1 MGSANTPNHPRSTR
15 LRVACYKICTNHY
28 WGNFILVCILISSIV
43 LAAEDP
49 LDAKATRNLVRG
61 TCDDD
66 DDDDDDDDNNVKANN
81 LNHGDGNDDV
91 KMNSHK
97 DDDADE

>member
-1 MGSANTPNHPRSTR
+1 MGSANIPNQPHSTR

-66 DDDDDDDDNNVKANN
+66 DDDDDNNVKANG
-81 LNHGDGNDDV
+81 LNDDDGNDDDDDV
-91 KMNSHK
+91 KMNSHE